1 MSKRLRALRHLP
13 IGIKAFAASGM
24 LLVCL
29 GALGAHALF
38 VMGNLSSGLST
49 LTSRELPKQQAALAV
64 KSDAISTHVNIY
76 RYVAWSSSGVNAA
89 TLQTLTR
96 EIERDKRQARA
107 DLAALATR
115 PDLTT
120 EEHDDIA

>member
-1 MSKRLRALRHLP
+1 MPVRLSALRHLP

-29 GALGAHALF
+29 GALGAHALL
-38 VMGNLSSGLST
+38 VMGSLSSGLST

-76 RYVAWSSSGVNAA
+76 RYVAWSSSGVNAS

-96 EIERDKRQARA
+96 EIQDNARKA
-107 DLAALATR
+107 STTLATLAAR
-115 PDLTT
+115 S
-120 EEHDDIA
+120 